1 MATAKKKTASKKA
14 AASAKKIA
22 SPSKSATSGSRQPSN
37 DSMLKKFF
45 GDELKD
51 IYWAEKHLVK
61 TLPKMKK
68 AATSPELKNAIED
81 HLAQTKEHVS
91 RLEQVFEMIG
101 KKAQA
106 KKCDAMAG
114 ITEEGEGIIEETEAG
129 TATRDVGLILAAQK
143 VEHYEIA
150 TYGGLTQLATTLG
163 LNEVAGVL
171 GMTLAEEKEADELLT
186 QIAENHV
193 NYEASQEP
201 EDE

>member
-1 MATAKKKTASKKA
+1 MAKTATRKTAPKKT
-14 AASAKKIA
+14 SAKKTT
-22 SPSKSATSGSRQPSN
+22 STATP
-37 DSMLKKFF
+37 DSMLEKFF
-45 GDELKD
+45 QDELKD

-68 AATSPELKNAIED
+68 AATSAELQAAFDE
-81 HLAQTKEHVS
+81 HLNVTKEHVA
-91 RLEQVFEMIG
+91 RLEQVFEMMG

-150 TYGGLTQLATTLG
+150 TYGGLAQLATTLG
-163 LNEVAGVL
+163 LNDVAEIL
-171 GMTLAEEKEADELLT
+171 RTTLEEEKEADETLT
-186 QIAENHV
+186 GIAENDI
-193 NYEASQEP
+193 NYEASEEK